1 MLNYVFNRI
10 ISDHGR
16 EARFPYLDEKVTNFL
31 TQLPVHIKVSSC
43 RKTERNLVN
52 FHVYPITVSIVDFIF
67 FLSPD

>member
-43 RKTERNLVN
+43 RKTEEFSQFSCLSY
-52 FHVYPITVSIVDFIF
+52 HIIDFIF
-67 FLSPD
+67 LFSSPD